1 MAAAAA
7 RSWLWADRASWAS
20 RSMPAEAAYF
30 SVPAP
35 MATWSKAQNSP
46 SYIIESTTFW
56 SPMR

>member
-1 MAAAAA
+1 
-7 RSWLWADRASWAS
+7 
-20 RSMPAEAAYF
+20 MPADAAYF

-35 MATWSKAQNSP
+35 MAHWSKAQNRP